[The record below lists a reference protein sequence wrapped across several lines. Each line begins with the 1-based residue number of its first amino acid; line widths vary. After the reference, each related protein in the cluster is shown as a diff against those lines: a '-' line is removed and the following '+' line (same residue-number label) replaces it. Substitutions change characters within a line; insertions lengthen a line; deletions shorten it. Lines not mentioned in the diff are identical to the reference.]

1 MWFKG
6 AADSV
11 YSVLQKGFHGAGA
24 IVGGVATA
32 KGIYDVGRMIYG
44 VGRTL
49 APLAPVA
56 LL

>member
-6 AADSV
+6 AVESAH
-11 YSVLQKGFHGAGA
+11 SVLQKGLHGAEA
-24 IVGGVATA
+24 IVGGIATA
-32 KGIYDVGRMIYG
+32 KGLYDAGRMIYT

-49 APLAPVA
+49 APAVA

>member
-6 AADSV
+6 AVDSV
-11 YSVLQKGFHGAGA
+11 HSVLQKGLHGAEA
-24 IVGGVATA
+24 IVGGIATA
-32 KGIYDVGRMIYG
+32 KGLYEAGRMIYT